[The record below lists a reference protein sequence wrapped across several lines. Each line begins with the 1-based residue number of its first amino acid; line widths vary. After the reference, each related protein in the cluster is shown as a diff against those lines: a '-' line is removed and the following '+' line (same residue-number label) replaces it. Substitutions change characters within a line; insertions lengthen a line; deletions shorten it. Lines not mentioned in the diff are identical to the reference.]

1 MENNKRQST
10 VNNCPVT
17 YLTSTDALKKKSLQ
31 QAALINQQNQTNLSM
46 GAGPKPFPLPSFP
59 VLNDSFLNNINIST
73 IKPET
78 AEAGVE
84 LVAPLEQALKKVSSE
99 VERSASLNEE
109 KSGEP
114 KVKILKGPTF

>member
-1 MENNKRQST
+1 MENNKLQST

-31 QAALINQQNQTNLSM
+31 QAALISQQNQTNMSSI

-78 AEAGVE
+78 AEAGV
-84 LVAPLEQALKKVSSE
+84 
-99 VERSASLNEE
+99 
-109 KSGEP
+109 
-114 KVKILKGPTF
+114 

>member
-1 MENNKRQST
+1 MESNKHQST

-31 QAALINQQNQTNLSM
+31 KAALINQQNQTNLSM

-78 AEAGVE
+78 AEAPVD
-84 LVAPLEQALKKVSSE
+84 LAAP
-99 VERSASLNEE
+99 
-109 KSGEP
+109 
-114 KVKILKGPTF
+114 I